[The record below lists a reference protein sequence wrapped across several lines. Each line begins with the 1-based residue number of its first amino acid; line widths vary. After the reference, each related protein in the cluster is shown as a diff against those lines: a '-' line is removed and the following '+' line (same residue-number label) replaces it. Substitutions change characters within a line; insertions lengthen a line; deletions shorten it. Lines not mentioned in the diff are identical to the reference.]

1 MWVNLAFTIF
11 LKWPTLISPVICWRV
26 NIINIK
32 FLLTWFIMMEIK
44 KLLWC
49 LCQKCG
55 SYQKNHNFNLIMRK
69 TSRKPKLRD
78 KITGRLIGKDSDP
91 GKDWRQE
98 EKGTTEDKMIG
109 WDHWLNG
116 HEFEQAPGDGEEQGS
131 LACCSP
137 WGRKESDTTEWL
149 NNNMKE
155 EVSQIGRD

>member
-1 MWVNLAFTIF
+1 MPKMWF
-11 LKWPTLISPVICWRV
+11 LP
-26 NIINIK
+26 
-32 FLLTWFIMMEIK
+32 
-44 KLLWC
+44 
-49 LCQKCG
+49 
-55 SYQKNHNFNLIMRK
+55 KNHNFNLIMRK

-131 LACCSP
+131 LECSSP
-137 WGRKESDTTEWL
+137 QGHKESDTTEQQQTNSKHLTIW
-149 NNNMKE
+149 E
-155 EVSQIGRD
+155 CFYF